1 VIPAALFGAALG
13 VLVWAAAAPPAAPP
27 DLLLISVDTLRPD
40 ALGWVAGRNPTP
52 AIDALAREGVRFPSA
67 VSPVPL
73 TLPAHVSIMTGLVP
87 RRHGV
92 RDNGQVLGP
101 DPATLAETLRA
112 KGYATAAFIGGYTL
126 RAPFGLD
133 RGFDHYDDALPPGED
148 AWRER
153 PAPETTAA
161 VLAWL
166 RSHTSPGSK
175 RAPFFLF
182 VHYYDAH
189 DPYTPPARFAGF
201 GPRGAYDGEVR
212 YVDESIGELRR
223 GLHDL
228 RLDRTLL
235 TIFLG
240 DHGESLG
247 EHGEDTHG
255 FFVYDATILVP
266 LVFHFPGRL
275 PPATSPLPARLVD
288 VSPTVLDLLGFGR
301 PPSID
306 GVSLVPALKGK
317 RQEIPPA
324 YVESQQPWLGYGWAP
339 LAAVRAEG
347 WKLIAAPRP
356 ELFDLRADP
365 REQTDLFD
373 RRPEVAQ
380 RLSSLLTTIEGA
392 AAATPRPPPD
402 PETLERLR
410 ALGYAGGGASAPAAR
425 AEGLADPKDRL
436 AQKAALAEAEGL
448 LARHDRAAALAKLDA
463 VLAAEPDNRLAL
475 LRSGAALIELGRP
488 RDAVSRLERLVQLD
502 PDHAEA
508 RYELA
513 DALTRVGDRPRAL
526 AQWQETLRLQPRR
539 AVAWSNL
546 GAVLAQT
553 GRTADAA
560 AALERAHALE
570 PGNAVLA
577 ENLGAVR
584 YELAVSAVKAGR
596 TDDARRW
603 LHEAVAVDPG
613 LRRTATQ
620 DPRLAPL
627 LPR

>member
-1 VIPAALFGAALG
+1 LFATTFGILA
-13 VLVWAAAAPPAAPP
+13 WAAAATPPAAPP

-52 AIDALAREGVRFPSA
+52 AIDALAREGVHFPSA

-92 RDNGQVLGP
+92 RDNGQVLGAG
-101 DPATLAETLRA
+101 PATLAETLRA

-133 RGFDHYDDALPPGED
+133 RGFDHYDDALPSGEE

-161 VLAWL
+161 ALAWL
-166 RSHTSPGSK
+166 RSRASPQSK

-189 DPYTPPARFAGF
+189 DPYTPPARLAGS
-201 GPRGAYDGEVR
+201 GPRSAYDGEVR

-223 GLHDL
+223 ALHDL
-228 RLDRTLL
+228 RLDRNLL
-235 TIFLG
+235 TVFLG

-275 PPATSPLPARLVD
+275 SPAASPLPARLVD
-288 VSPTVLDLLGFGR
+288 ISPTVLDLLGFGSL
-301 PPSID
+301 PSID
-306 GVSLVPALKGK
+306 GLSLVPTLKGQ

-324 YVESQQPWLGYGWAP
+324 YLESQQPWLGYGWAP
-339 LAAVRAEG
+339 LAAVRADG

-356 ELFDLRADP
+356 ELFDLRSDP
-365 REQTDLFD
+365 REQTNLFD
-373 RRPEVAQ
+373 RRPEVAR
-380 RLSSLLTTIEGA
+380 RLFALVHTIEGA
-392 AAATPRPPPD
+392 VVPASRPAAD
-402 PETLERLR
+402 PETLDKLR
-410 ALGYAGGGASAPAAR
+410 ALGYVGGGASALAPR
-425 AEGLADPKDRL
+425 ATGLADPKDRL
-436 AQKAALAEAEGL
+436 AQKGALAAAEGL
-448 LARHDRAAALAKLDA
+448 LMHHDPAGALPKLDA
-463 VLAAEPDNRLAL
+463 VLAIEPDNRLAL
-475 LRSGAALIELGRP
+475 LRSGAALVELDRP
-488 RDAVSRLERLVQLD
+488 RDAIPRLERLIRLD
-502 PDHAEA
+502 PDHAEG
-508 RYELA
+508 RYALA
-513 DALTRVGDRPRAL
+513 DALTRAGERAR
-526 AQWQETLRLQPRR
+526 AIEQWQETLRLQPRR

-546 GAVLAQT
+546 GAVLAQS

-570 PGNAVLA
+570 PGNTVLA

-584 YELAVSAVKAGR
+584 YELALSAARGGR
-596 TDDARRW
+596 TDEARHWLRDA
-603 LHEAVAVDPG
+603 LLADPG
-613 LRRTATQ
+613 LRRTAAL

-627 LPR
+627 LSP